1 MLQYVMLA
9 PHQSADSKSPQYSQP
24 WHPDDPDAEKA
35 PLPQLVQLADPAPLY
50 VPAGHAVHS
59 MPSLEYL
66 PEGHETQEPAML
78 PA

>member
-1 MLQYVMLA
+1 MLPHPLVSILSQYL
-9 PHQSADSKSPQYSQP
+9 HS
-24 WHPDDPDAEKA
+24 WHSDPDAEKA
-35 PLPQLVQLADPAPLY
+35 PLPQLVQLADPGPLY